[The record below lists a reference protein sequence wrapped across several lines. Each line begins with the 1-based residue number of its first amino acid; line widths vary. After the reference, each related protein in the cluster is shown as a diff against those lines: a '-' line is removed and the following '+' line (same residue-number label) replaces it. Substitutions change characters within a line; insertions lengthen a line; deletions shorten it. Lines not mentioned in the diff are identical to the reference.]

1 MIRPVILSGGAGTR
15 LWPLS
20 RATYPKQLLP
30 LAGKES
36 LLVETARRVAVDG
49 FAPPLLICNA
59 EHRFIIAQQLAEA
72 GIEPGGIVLEPCARN
87 TAPAIA
93 AAALASE
100 APDDL
105 LLVLPS
111 DHRIED
117 VDAFHAA
124 VLAAAPAARDGAIVT
139 FGIPPQGCETGYGYI
154 ESGSAEEAG
163 VRSVAAFTEKPDAAT
178 AAAWSSS
185 GRHFWNSGMFL
196 FRADVMLAELATL
209 APQVLEAVGEALTLA
224 ERDLDFTRLDAQAFA
239 QAPAISID
247 YAVMEKTDRAAV
259 LPADFGWSDL
269 GSWTAVA
276 EIGTADDEGNTGIG
290 DVIFADT
297 RGSFVRADDRLV
309 ALLGAEDLVVVDT
322 RDALLVA
329 TRGRVQDVRTI
340 VAELEAAGRAEA
352 REFPR
357 VHRPWG
363 NYTRIDAGRRYQVK
377 RIVVDPGARLS
388 LQRHRHRAEHWVVV
402 EGRARVTCGEAVF
415 DLEANQS
422 TYIPLGAAHRLEN
435 PGDTPLHL
443 IEVQSGDYLGE
454 DDIER
459 LEDAYGRSGPE

>member
-1 MIRPVILSGGAGTR
+1 
-15 LWPLS
+15 
-20 RATYPKQLLP
+20 
-30 LAGKES
+30 
-36 LLVETARRVAVDG
+36 
-49 FAPPLLICNA
+49 
-59 EHRFIIAQQLAEA
+59 
-72 GIEPGGIVLEPCARN
+72 
-87 TAPAIA
+87 
-93 AAALASE
+93 
-100 APDDL
+100 
-105 LLVLPS
+105 
-111 DHRIED
+111 
-117 VDAFHAA
+117 
-124 VLAAAPAARDGAIVT
+124 
-139 FGIPPQGCETGYGYI
+139 
-154 ESGSAEEAG
+154 
-163 VRSVAAFTEKPDAAT
+163 
-178 AAAWSSS
+178 
-185 GRHFWNSGMFL
+185 MFL